1 MITLDTNVIIR
12 FFEQDD
18 LTQHGLAHQLIE
30 SLSPENKGFIPREC
44 IIEMAWVLTHRYHYS
59 RKRLGRVIRALVACK
74 ELLVENSRRVTWAA
88 YYCEREGYDFSD
100 LMVLGA
106 ARDIDAVPVKTF
118 DTQFSRHHQ
127 VSLLRTH

>member
-1 MITLDTNVIIR
+1 MLN
-12 FFEQDD
+12 
-18 LTQHGLAHQLIE
+18 
-30 SLSPENKGFIPREC
+30 
-44 IIEMAWVLTHRYHYS
+44 RYHYS
-59 RKRLGRVIRALVACK
+59 QKRLGHVIRALVACK
-74 ELLVENSRRVTWAA
+74 ELRVENSRRVTWAA

-118 DTQFSRHHQ
+118 DTRFSRHHQ

>member
-1 MITLDTNVIIR
+1 MITLDTNVMIR

-18 LTQHGLAHQLIE
+18 PTQHGLAQQLIE

-59 RKRLGRVIRALVACK
+59 RKQLSRVMRALVACK
-74 ELLVENSRRVTWAA
+74 ELVVENSRRVTWATH
-88 YYCEREGYDFSD
+88 YHERDGYDFSD
-100 LMVLGA
+100 LMILGA
-106 ARDIDAVPVKTF
+106 ARDSDAVPVKTF
-118 DTQFSRHHQ
+118 DKAFSRHHQ